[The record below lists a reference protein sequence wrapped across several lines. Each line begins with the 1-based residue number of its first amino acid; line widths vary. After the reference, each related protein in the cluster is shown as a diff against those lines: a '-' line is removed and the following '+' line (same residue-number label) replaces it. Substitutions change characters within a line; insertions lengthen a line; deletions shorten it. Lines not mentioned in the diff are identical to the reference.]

1 MEAATK
7 HRARERERV
16 EYLQQNEVKR
26 ARSQKCEEWN
36 LWQMQSGAKNEFWT
50 LTDFNCMMTKDLK
63 NSFHIRNKF
72 DKLRTL
78 IK

>member
-1 MEAATK
+1 
-7 HRARERERV
+7 
-16 EYLQQNEVKR
+16 
-26 ARSQKCEEWN
+26 
-36 LWQMQSGAKNEFWT
+36 MQSCAKNEFWT
-50 LTDFNCMMTKDLK
+50 LTDFNCMLTKELK

>member
-7 HRARERERV
+7 HRARERERERERGV
-16 EYLQQNEVKR
+16 PSAKR
-26 ARSQKCEEWN
+26 SKESEEWN
-36 LWQMQSGAKNEFWT
+36 LWQMQSCAKNEFWT
-50 LTDFNCMMTKDLK
+50 LTDFNCMLTKELK

>member
-7 HRARERERV
+7 HRARERERERV

-36 LWQMQSGAKNEFWT
+36 LWQMQSGAKNEF
-50 LTDFNCMMTKDLK
+50 
-63 NSFHIRNKF
+63 
-72 DKLRTL
+72 
-78 IK
+78 